1 MESAGG
7 CLYERDGLM
16 FCRLYEWKI
25 EKELDDTGTI
35 WSPRLAHHLEK
46 CPRCRAYH
54 RYLIQLSGYLGSQMS
69 CQLDESEFQQIHTT
83 VLKTLSDNSLRQ
95 TLQTGLPKYSGRQMP
110 LTVWSVAAI
119 LVLSAIANLW
129 FLVNRPKPSESASPL
144 SFDSKRIQAEA
155 ALLLQAPE
163 RSIQGEIQNLSAD
176 VKYAFN
182 FIQKCVPA
190 PFLPQAQNST
200 EHN

>member
-1 MESAGG
+1 
-7 CLYERDGLM
+7 M

-25 EKELDDTGTI
+25 EKELDVTGAI
-35 WSPRLAHHLEK
+35 RSPRLTNHLEK

-54 RYLIQLSGYLGSQMS
+54 RYLIQLSEQLRSNMS

-83 VLKTLSDNSLRQ
+83 VQKALSDNSLRQ
-95 TLQTGLPKYSGRQMP
+95 TIQTGLPMHTGHQTP
-110 LTVWSVAAI
+110 LAVRSVAAI

-129 FLVNRPKPSESASPL
+129 FLVNRPEPSDSVSQL
-144 SFDSKRIQAEA
+144 SFDSQKVQTEA
-155 ALLLQAPE
+155 VLLLQAPE

-182 FIQKCVPA
+182 FIQKCAPA
-190 PFLPQAQNST
+190 PLSTQAQNST

>member
-1 MESAGG
+1 M
-7 CLYERDGLM
+7 L
-16 FCRLYEWKI
+16 CRLYEWKI
-25 EKELDDTGTI
+25 EKELDETGEI
-35 WSPRLAHHLEK
+35 RSPHLAHHLEK

-54 RYLIQLSGYLGSQMS
+54 RHLIQLSEQLRSNMS

-83 VLKTLSDNSLRQ
+83 VQKALSDNSLRQ
-95 TLQTGLPKYSGRQMP
+95 TIQTGLPTHTGRQMP
-110 LTVWSVAAI
+110 LAVLSVAAI

-129 FLVNRPKPSESASPL
+129 FLVNRPEPSESVSQL

-163 RSIQGEIQNLSAD
+163 RSIQGEIQNLSTD
-176 VKYAFN
+176 IKYAFN
-182 FIQKCVPA
+182 FIQNCVPT
-190 PFLPQAQNST
+190 PLSENAQNLT